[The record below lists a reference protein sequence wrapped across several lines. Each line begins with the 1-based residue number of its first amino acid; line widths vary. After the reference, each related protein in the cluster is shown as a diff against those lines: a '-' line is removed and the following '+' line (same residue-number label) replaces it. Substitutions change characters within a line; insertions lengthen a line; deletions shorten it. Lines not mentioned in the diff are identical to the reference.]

1 MALRQLVPISLASIL
16 LMPTAFSQTLP
27 PASIADDTLEEL
39 MNIQVTSVSKRGQR
53 LGKTAA
59 SVYVITA
66 EDIRRS
72 GLSILP
78 EMLRLAPGVQVA
90 RSSSGSWAVSI
101 RGFNDDS
108 ANKLLV
114 LVDGRSVYSEL
125 ASGVNWDTLAI
136 PAADIE
142 RIEVIRGPGA
152 AIWGTN
158 AVNGVIN
165 IITKSAQDTQGGLI
179 TAEGGSAP
187 EFNASARY
195 GGRIGSNAYYRVGI
209 QDIDAAAFTSTDGQK
224 PANGWNNARVNF
236 RVDWN
241 ATSGDSILFSG
252 NVYRSEVGHEYPT
265 QPAGEPLPALL
276 EAPTTAIAGSM
287 LARWEHKFSDGSDAA
302 LQFSWER
309 SHNSDVETPLSYDIL
324 SLDLQQHA
332 AAGER
337 QQLTWGFDF
346 HESLYRFE
354 ETPLSATPFLYTSQR
369 LPNVNNALFA
379 VFGQDQI
386 TLVQD
391 KIELVVG
398 AQLSHGGFS
407 GFQIE
412 PTARLLWTPTANL
425 STWAAVSRAVRTPS
439 IYERSFDGI
448 VEAIPVQPPL
458 FAFLHLVG
466 DPTFRSETMLAYEAG
481 QRVQLGRRL
490 SFDASAY
497 YNVYQH
503 LSSVTTGAPGFIPG
517 AGQLP
522 PYLEIPAVF
531 GNSRHGES
539 SGGELSATYIANNRW
554 RVVGGYS
561 MVLTHTRSYPGIFSN
576 DTLPEGGSPEYEYQ
590 LHSYFD
596 LSSKVQLDGGIFYYG
611 SMPDLGVPRHLRGD
625 VRLGWR
631 PTEKWE
637 FSAGVQDA
645 FAPNHVEY
653 ISSRFDQLVE
663 VPRNAYG
670 KVIWRF

>member
-1 MALRQLVPISLASIL
+1 MALPLAV
-16 LMPTAFSQTLP
+16 FCQTP
-27 PASIADDTLEEL
+27 PPQNLADATLEEL
-39 MNIQVTSVSKRGQR
+39 MNVQVTSVSKRGQR

-90 RSSSGSWAVSI
+90 RSSSGSWAISI

-114 LVDGRSVYSEL
+114 LVDGRSVYNQV

-179 TAEGGSAP
+179 AAEGGSAP

-195 GGRIGSNAYYRVGI
+195 GGRIGSNAYYRVGM
-209 QDIDAAAFTSTDGQK
+209 QDTDAAAFTSTDGQK
-224 PANGWNNARVNF
+224 PANGWNNARANF

-241 ATSGDSILFSG
+241 ATSADSILFSG

-265 QPAGEPLPALL
+265 QPAGERFPALL
-276 EAPTTAIAGSM
+276 EAPTTTIAGSV
-287 LARWEHKFSDGSDAA
+287 LARWEHKFSNGSDATA
-302 LQFSWER
+302 QFSWER
-309 SHNSDVETPLSYDIL
+309 SQNSDVQTPLRYDIF
-324 SLDLQQHA
+324 SLDLQQHT

-337 QQLTWGFDF
+337 QQLSWGVDF
-346 HESLYRFE
+346 HESLYNFE
-354 ETPLSATPFLYTSQR
+354 KTPARPTPFLYDAQR
-369 LPNVNNALFA
+369 LPNVNDALFA

-407 GFQIE
+407 GFQIQ

-448 VEAIPVQPPL
+448 VQATPIQPPL
-458 FAFLHLVG
+458 FAFLHVVG
-466 DPTFRSETMLAYEAG
+466 DPNFRSETTLAYEVG

-490 SFDASAY
+490 SFDASAF

-503 LSSVTTGAPGFIPG
+503 LSSVTTGEPVFVPGT
-517 AGQLP
+517 AQLP

-539 SGGELSATYIANNRW
+539 YGGELSATYNATNRW
-554 RVVGGYS
+554 KVVGGYS
-561 MVLTHTRSYPGIFSN
+561 TVLTHTRSYPGILSN
-576 DTLPEGGSPEYEYQ
+576 DTLPEGGSPEYAYQ
-590 LHSYFD
+590 IHSYLD
-596 LSSKVQLDGGIFYYG
+596 LTSKVQLDSGLYYYG
-611 SMPDLGVPRHLRGD
+611 SMPDLAVPRHLRGD
-625 VRLGWR
+625 LRLGWR

-645 FAPNHVEY
+645 FDPKHIEY
-653 ISSRFDQLVE
+653 ISSRFAQLVE
-663 VPRNAYG
+663 VPRNWYG
-670 KVIWRF
+670 KAVWRF